1 MTAMTTNDTRNLI
14 IQTGADLIGTKG
26 FGATGI
32 NGILTVAGVPKG
44 SFYHY
49 FSSKNDFGLAIIDT
63 FAEEYDAKL
72 DRILNDSSRSYVD
85 RLHAYFD
92 TGLED
97 MTNCECT
104 RGCLI
109 GNLGQELAGQ
119 NEIFRVRLDKV
130 LSDWEKRFERCIVGA
145 QSAGDISA
153 GIEPSDAASVL
164 LSGWEGAILRSKV
177 VKSTEPMERF
187 VRVFFK
193 QCLGIG

>member
-1 MTAMTTNDTRNLI
+1 MTTNDTRNLI

-72 DRILNDSSRSYVD
+72 DRILNDSSRSCVD

-92 TGLED
+92 TGFED
-97 MTNCECT
+97 MTSCECT

-130 LSDWEKRFERCIVGA
+130 FSGWEKRFERCIAGA
-145 QSAGDISA
+145 QSAGDIRA
-153 GIEPSDAASVL
+153 GIKPSDAASVL

>member
-1 MTAMTTNDTRNLI
+1 
-14 IQTGADLIGTKG
+14 
-26 FGATGI
+26 
-32 NGILTVAGVPKG
+32 
-44 SFYHY
+44 
-49 FSSKNDFGLAIIDT
+49 
-63 FAEEYDAKL
+63 
-72 DRILNDSSRSYVD
+72 
-85 RLHAYFD
+85 
-92 TGLED
+92 

-130 LSDWEKRFERCIVGA
+130 LSDWEKRFERCIAGA

>member
-1 MTAMTTNDTRNLI
+1 MTTNDTRNHI
-14 IQTGADLIGTKG
+14 IQTGADLIGHKG

-32 NGILTVAGVPKG
+32 NGILTAAGVPKG

-49 FSSKNDFGLAIIDT
+49 FSSKNDFGLAVIDT

-72 DRILNDSSRSYVD
+72 DGILNDRSRACAD
-85 RLHAYFD
+85 RLRAYFD
-92 TGLED
+92 TGLET
-97 MTNCECT
+97 MTTCDYT

-119 NEIFRVRLDKV
+119 NEMFRTRLDKV
-130 LSDWEKRFERCIVGA
+130 FSGWEKRFERCIVEA
-145 QSAGDISA
+145 QADGEIKADIDA
-153 GIEPSDAASVL
+153 SDAASFL

-177 VKSTEPMERF
+177 LKSTEPMDRF

-193 QCLGIG
+193 QCLNIN

>member
-1 MTAMTTNDTRNLI
+1 MDAMTTNDTRNLI

-63 FAEEYDAKL
+63 FAEEYDEKL
-72 DRILNDSSRSYVD
+72 DQILNDSSRSCVD
-85 RLHAYFD
+85 RLRAYFD
-92 TGLED
+92 TGFD
-97 MTNCECT
+97 NMTSCDCT

-119 NEIFRVRLDKV
+119 NEMFRVRLDKV
-130 LSDWEKRFERCIVGA
+130 FCTWEKRFEHCIAEA
-145 QSAGDISA
+145 QTAGDIDA
-153 GIEPSDAASVL
+153 NIDPSDAASIL

-177 VKSTEPMERF
+177 VKSTDPMERF
-187 VRVFFK
+187 VRVFFT
-193 QCLGIG
+193 QGLGIG

>member
-1 MTAMTTNDTRNLI
+1 MVAMKTNDTRNLI
-14 IQTGADLIGTKG
+14 IQTGADLIGMKG

-32 NGILTVAGVPKG
+32 NGILSAAGVPKG

-63 FAEEYDAKL
+63 FAEEYEATL
-72 DRILNDSSRSYVD
+72 SQILNDSSRSCVD
-85 RLHAYFD
+85 RLRAYFD
-92 TGLED
+92 IGFD
-97 MTNCECT
+97 NMANCNCA

-119 NEIFRVRLDKV
+119 NEIFRIRLDNV
-130 LSDWEKRFERCIVGA
+130 FCAWEKRFERCIAEA
-145 QSAGDISA
+145 QTAGDIEAS
-153 GIEPSDAASVL
+153 IDPSDAASVL

-187 VRVFFK
+187 VSVFFT

>member
-1 MTAMTTNDTRNLI
+1 MAAMTTNNTRNLI

-49 FSSKNDFGLAIIDT
+49 FSSKNDFGLAIIET

-72 DRILNDSSRSYVD
+72 ERILTDSSRSCVD
-85 RLHAYFD
+85 RLRAYFD
-92 TGLED
+92 TGFD
-97 MTNCECT
+97 NMASCNCA

-119 NEIFRVRLDKV
+119 NEMFRVRLEKV
-130 LSDWEKRFERCIVGA
+130 FSGWEKRLERCIAEA
-145 QSAGDISA
+145 QTAGDIGTDIA
-153 GIEPSDAASVL
+153 PSDAASFL

-187 VRVFFK
+187 VRVFFT

>member
-1 MTAMTTNDTRNLI
+1 MTTNDTRNLI

-72 DRILNDSSRSYVD
+72 DRILNDSSRSCVD

-92 TGLED
+92 TGFED
-97 MTNCECT
+97 MTSCECT

-130 LSDWEKRFERCIVGA
+130 FSGWEKRFERCIAGA
-145 QSAGDISA
+145 QSAGDIRA
-153 GIEPSDAASVL
+153 DIEPSDAASFL
-164 LSGWEGAILRSKV
+164 LSGWEGSILRSKV

-193 QCLGIG
+193 QCLGTR

>member
-1 MTAMTTNDTRNLI
+1 MDAMTTNDTRNLI
-14 IQTGADLIGTKG
+14 IQTGADLISTKG

-63 FAEEYDAKL
+63 FAEEYDNKL
-72 DRILNDSSRSYVD
+72 DQILNDKGRSCVD
-85 RLHAYFD
+85 RLRAYFD
-92 TGLED
+92 IGVES
-97 MTNCECT
+97 MTNCDCT

-119 NEIFRVRLDKV
+119 NETFRVQLDKV
-130 LSDWEKRFERCIVGA
+130 FCAWEKRFERCIAEA
-145 QSAGDISA
+145 QTAGDISA
-153 GIEPSDAASVL
+153 SIDPSDAASVL

-177 VKSTEPMERF
+177 VKSTEPMARF
-187 VRVFFK
+187 IRVFFT
-193 QCLGIG
+193 QCLGIN

>member
-1 MTAMTTNDTRNLI
+1 MKTNDTRNLI
-14 IQTGADLIGTKG
+14 IQTGADLIGAKG

-72 DRILNDSSRSYVD
+72 DRILNDSSRSCVD
-85 RLHAYFD
+85 RLRAYFD
-92 TGLED
+92 TGFD
-97 MTNCECT
+97 NMNSCECT
-104 RGCLI
+104 RGCLF

-119 NEIFRVRLDKV
+119 NEMFRVRLNNVFDG
-130 LSDWEKRFERCIVGA
+130 WERRFERCIADA
-145 QSAGDISA
+145 QIAGDIRA
-153 GIEPSDAASVL
+153 DIDPADAASVL

-177 VKSTEPMERF
+177 VKSTDPMKRF
-187 VRVFFK
+187 VRVFLS
-193 QCLGIG
+193 QCLGVR

>member
-1 MTAMTTNDTRNLI
+1 MTTNDTRNLI

-63 FAEEYDAKL
+63 FAEEYDEKL
-72 DRILNDSSRSYVD
+72 DQILNDSSRSCVD
-85 RLHAYFD
+85 RLRAYFD
-92 TGLED
+92 TGFD
-97 MTNCECT
+97 NMTSCDCT

-119 NEIFRVRLDKV
+119 NEMFRVRLDKV
-130 LSDWEKRFERCIVGA
+130 FCTWEKRFEHCIAEA
-145 QSAGDISA
+145 QTAGDIDA
-153 GIEPSDAASVL
+153 NIDPSDAASIL

-177 VKSTEPMERF
+177 VKSTDPMERF
-187 VRVFFK
+187 VRVFFT
-193 QCLGIG
+193 QGLGIG

>member
-1 MTAMTTNDTRNLI
+1 MIAMTTNDTRNLI

-72 DRILNDSSRSYVD
+72 DQILNDSSRSCVD
-85 RLHAYFD
+85 RLQAYFD
-92 TGLED
+92 TGFED
-97 MTNCECT
+97 MTSCECT

-109 GNLGQELAGQ
+109 GNLGQEVGGPKRNIPCAAGQ
-119 NEIFRVRLDKV
+119 
-130 LSDWEKRFERCIVGA
+130 
-145 QSAGDISA
+145 
-153 GIEPSDAASVL
+153 SVL
-164 LSGWEGAILRSKV
+164 
-177 VKSTEPMERF
+177 
-187 VRVFFK
+187 
-193 QCLGIG
+193 

>member
-1 MTAMTTNDTRNLI
+1 MTTNDTRNLI

-63 FAEEYDAKL
+63 FAEEYNAKL
-72 DRILNDSSRSYVD
+72 DQILNDSSRSCVD
-85 RLHAYFD
+85 RLRAYFD
-92 TGLED
+92 TGFD
-97 MTNCECT
+97 NMASCNCT

-119 NEIFRVRLDKV
+119 NEIFRVRLNKV
-130 LSDWEKRFERCIVGA
+130 FSGWEKRFERCIAEA

-153 GIEPSDAASVL
+153 GIDSPDAASFL